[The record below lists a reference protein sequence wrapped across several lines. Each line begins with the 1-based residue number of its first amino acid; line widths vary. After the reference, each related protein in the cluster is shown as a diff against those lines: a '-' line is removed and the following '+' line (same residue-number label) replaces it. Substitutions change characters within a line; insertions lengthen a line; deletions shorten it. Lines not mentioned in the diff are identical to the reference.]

1 MKLTPHFRLS
11 ELTRSDTASANN
23 IDNSPSVEHLANLQ
37 RLAKT
42 LENVRT
48 VLGNNPVLISSG
60 YRSPTLNRA
69 VGGSSTSDH
78 SNGLAVDFTCPR
90 FGPVS
95 KVCQAIVDSCLPF
108 DQLIY
113 EQGARSN
120 WVHLGLG
127 TRMRQQVLSWSPSQ
141 GYVVGLHELRK

>member
-11 ELTRSDTASANN
+11 EFTRSNTATNLG
-23 IDNSPSVEHLANLQ
+23 IDNTPSVEHLANLE

-60 YRSPTLNRA
+60 YRSPELNRA
-69 VGGSSTSDH
+69 VGGSATSDH
-78 SNGLAVDFTCPR
+78 SNGLAVDFTCPG

-95 KVCQAIVDSCLPF
+95 EVCQAIVDSGIPF

-113 EQGARSN
+113 EQGAGSN

-127 TRMRQQVLSWSPSQ
+127 ARMRQQVLSWSPNR
-141 GYVVGLHELRK
+141 GYVTGLHELR